1 MFLTYMNLC
10 TLPMD
15 AISLLSKGEIRPLK
29 CNQNNVEK
37 ESKNWQSKIFPKK
50 FTFLRIK
57 INGYIYR
64 NSKIRWKILALQR
77 IYIYIEL

>member
-37 ESKNWQSKIFPKK
+37 ENKNWQSKIFPKNLH
-50 FTFLRIK
+50 F
-57 INGYIYR
+57 Y
-64 NSKIRWKILALQR
+64 
-77 IYIYIEL
+77 E